1 MDFKQIE
8 AFVNVIKYKG
18 FSKAA
23 EATFLTQPT
32 ISAHINSL
40 EKELRLQLIDRTKK
54 EAIPTAEGKIFYNYA
69 LTMLNTREQAI
80 YSLQNFSLN
89 INGTIEIQSSSI
101 PGEYIVPS
109 LIAEFKNEYGKAKFH
124 LEQSDSS
131 LVADNIK
138 SHKGEIG
145 FTGHRENNGL
155 TYKLLMKDKVVLVT
169 PKNEYFMKRAGES
182 LKLRE
187 FINEPFI
194 LREKGSATRQALES
208 ELESK
213 GIAGSSMNVI
223 ARMNSMEAIKQAVRG
238 GLGISIISEVAA
250 DRASEDSGYM
260 VFDIEDFDTGREFY
274 LVYDDKIT
282 MSPTSETFKFFVLE
296 KYGYKFLNKN
306 NIADWGYFIEW
317 VKATN
322 PDPYEIDEVAAQ
334 FQQMERYR
342 KKSPEQQAKARE
354 DTRQAFE
361 DFREYRKFRA
371 EQVEATRRFGS
382 DRVSSVDL
390 RNRGY

>member
-40 EKELRLQLIDRTKK
+40 EKELQLQLIDRTKK
-54 EAIPTAEGKIFYNYA
+54 EAIPTAEGKLFYNYA

-101 PGEYIVPS
+101 PGEYIVPG
-109 LIAEFKNEYGKAKFH
+109 LIAEFKHEYDKAKFH

-131 LVADNIK
+131 LVVDNIK

-145 FTGHRENNGL
+145 FTGHRNNDGL
-155 TYKLLMKDKVVLVT
+155 TYKLLMKDNAVLIT
-169 PKNEYFMKRAGES
+169 PKNEYFMNREGES
-182 LKLRE
+182 IKLRE

-194 LREKGSATRQALES
+194 LREKGSATRSALES
-208 ELESK
+208 ELEYK
-213 GIAGSSMNVI
+213 GIAGSSINVI
-223 ARMNSMEAIKQAVRG
+223 ASMNSMEAIKQAVRR
-238 GLGISIISEVAA
+238 GLGVSIISEVAA
-250 DRASEDSGYM
+250 DREYMDKGYL
-260 VFDIEDFDTGREFY
+260 VFDIDDFDTGREFY

-296 KYGYKFLNKN
+296 KYGYKF
-306 NIADWGYFIEW
+306 
-317 VKATN
+317 
-322 PDPYEIDEVAAQ
+322 
-334 FQQMERYR
+334 
-342 KKSPEQQAKARE
+342 
-354 DTRQAFE
+354 
-361 DFREYRKFRA
+361 EY
-371 EQVEATRRFGS
+371 
-382 DRVSSVDL
+382 
-390 RNRGY
+390 

>member
-54 EAIPTAEGKIFYNYA
+54 EAIPTAEGKLFYNYA

-80 YSLQNFSLN
+80 YSLRNFSLN

-101 PGEYIVPS
+101 PGEYIVPG
-109 LIAEFKNEYGKAKFH
+109 LIAEFKAEYEKVKFR

-131 LVADNIK
+131 LAADNIR

-145 FTGHRENNGL
+145 FTGHKANDGL
-155 TYKLLMKDKVVLVT
+155 TYKLLMKDNAVLIT
-169 PKNEYFMKRAGES
+169 PRNERFMKRKGDR
-182 LKLRE
+182 LMLRE

-194 LREKGSATRQALES
+194 LREKGSATRRALES

-213 GIAGSSMNVI
+213 NVAGSAINVI
-223 ARMNSMEAIKQAVRG
+223 ASMNSMEAIKQAVRS
-238 GLGISIISEVAA
+238 GLGVSIISEVAA
-250 DRASEDSGYM
+250 DRVLENSGYM
-260 VFDIEDFDTGREFY
+260 VFDIEDFDVGREFY
-274 LVYDDKIT
+274 LMYDDKIT
-282 MSPTSETFKFFVLE
+282 MSPTTETFKIFVLE
-296 KYGYKFLNKN
+296 KYGY
-306 NIADWGYFIEW
+306 
-317 VKATN
+317 
-322 PDPYEIDEVAAQ
+322 
-334 FQQMERYR
+334 R
-342 KKSPEQQAKARE
+342 
-354 DTRQAFE
+354 FE
-361 DFREYRKFRA
+361 Y
-371 EQVEATRRFGS
+371 
-382 DRVSSVDL
+382 
-390 RNRGY
+390 